1 MWVRILL
8 PLQTGWLRILRVI
21 NRQRANASKLPA
33 VNKKITMSK
42 IGTYVRESYKELTT
56 KVTWPT
62 WDKLQSSAILVMVVT
77 IILAAVIWAIDF
89 VIKTLMTGLYQL

>member
-21 NRQRANASKLPA
+21 NRQTATASILPA

-42 IGTYVRESYKELTT
+42 FGTYVRESYKELTT

-62 WDKLQSSAILVMVVT
+62 WSDLQSSAILVMVSTV
-77 IILAAVIWAIDF
+77 ILAAVIWVIDF
-89 VIKTLMTGLYQL
+89 VIKTVMTGLYQL

>member
-8 PLQTGWLRILRVI
+8 PLQTGGYAPGVV
-21 NRQRANASKLPA
+21 NRQSNKLPTVSA
-33 VNKKITMSK
+33 NILITMSK
-42 IGTYVRESYKELTT
+42 IGTYVKESYKELTT